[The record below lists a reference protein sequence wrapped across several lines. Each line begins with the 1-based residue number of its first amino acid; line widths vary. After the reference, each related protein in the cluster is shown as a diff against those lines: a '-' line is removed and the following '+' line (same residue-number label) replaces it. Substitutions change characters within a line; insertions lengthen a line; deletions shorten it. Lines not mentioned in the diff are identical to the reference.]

1 MANVDAPSGLRALM
15 NVNGSA
21 PRVRVMDCVTTV
33 IYQGA
38 LAFLSSTGLV
48 GMCSSSVITSVLKR
62 DIIGVFADAKAAGA
76 QCAEGSKSKIR
87 VYIDPEQLYVIQTDD
102 NTVSALT
109 DAIGRNFTPLA
120 VNSGNS
126 TTLQSICEADGDS
139 GAASAASSA
148 AQTLLCVGVQK
159 GPGIDALPSAT
170 SWTKL
175 IVKIVPSA
183 HVLVNNLGV

>member
-1 MANVDAPSGLRALM
+1 MANIDFPSGLRPLI
-15 NVNGSA
+15 NRNGSN
-21 PRVRVMDCVTTV
+21 PEVRVMNCVATV
-33 IYQGA
+33 IYEGA

-62 DIIGVFADAKAAGA
+62 DIVGVFAEGRAAGA
-76 QCAEGSKSKIR
+76 DGAEGVTNLIR
-87 VYIDPEQLYVIQTDD
+87 VYTDPEQLYVIQTDD
-102 NTVSALT
+102 DTVSAVT

-126 TTLQSICEADGDS
+126 TTLRSICEIDGNT
-139 GAASAASSA
+139 GAVSAPRAV
-148 AQTLLCVGVQK
+148 AQTLQCVGVQK
-159 GPGIDALPSAT
+159 GPEIDALPLSS

-183 HVLVNNLGV
+183 HIYRNNLGV